1 MKSKRFEEHLNLKS
15 HEYLYLSIKW
25 YIRQIISTTSN
36 ITTSN
41 NIHKSIIFSLNTNVC
56 AFLSQMFLYKVQ

>member
-36 ITTSN
+36 